1 MREPYIIRAELEL
14 ERDRLIQMFSE
25 RGEIDDEML
34 AQSQRVDM
42 LHMELLRAERALA
55 RAS

>member
-25 RGEIDDEML
+25 RGEIDDEIL
-34 AQSQRVDM
+34 AQSQLVDM
-42 LHMELLRAERALA
+42 LHMELVRAERALA